1 MGVNRMKRSIWT
13 WATAS
18 LLTTVI
24 ALVVEVSYV
33 LLQTEPTTTD
43 PVVSGIA
50 QVLLMAGV
58 VMISI
63 AYWNWKQEVNYFVAL
78 IPIVTGL
85 VGVGAVLYFS
95 SDLVNIFFPRVSI
108 TLFLGIDFMS
118 ILMVGVILL
127 IFGHVK
133 PSWSNDR

>member
-1 MGVNRMKRSIWT
+1 
-13 WATAS
+13 
-18 LLTTVI
+18 
-24 ALVVEVSYV
+24 VSYV

-108 TLFLGIDFMS
+108 TQFLGIDFMS

>member
-1 MGVNRMKRSIWT
+1 MKRSVWT

-108 TLFLGIDFMS
+108 TQFLGIDFMS

>member
-108 TLFLGIDFMS
+108 TQFLGIDFMS

>member
-1 MGVNRMKRSIWT
+1 MNEMKRSVWT

-108 TLFLGIDFMS
+108 TQFLGIDFMS

>member
-1 MGVNRMKRSIWT
+1 MKRSVWT

-18 LLTTVI
+18 LIVAVI

-33 LLQTEPTTTD
+33 RLQTDPEAMD

-50 QVLLMAGV
+50 QVLLITGA

-78 IPIVTGL
+78 IPIVIGL
-85 VGVGAVLYFS
+85 VGLGVVLSFH

-108 TLFLGIDFMS
+108 TQFLGIDFIS
-118 ILMVGVILL
+118 VLMVGVFLL
-127 IFGHVK
+127 IFDHVK
-133 PSWSNDR
+133 PSWSND